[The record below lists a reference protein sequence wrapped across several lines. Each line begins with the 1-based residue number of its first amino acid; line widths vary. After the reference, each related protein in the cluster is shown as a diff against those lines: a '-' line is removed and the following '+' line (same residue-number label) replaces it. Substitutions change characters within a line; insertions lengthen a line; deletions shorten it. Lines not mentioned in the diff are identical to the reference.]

1 VPTVGQGEE
10 WFTNAATFSDLD
22 GDGHSDLII
31 GNYFPDNSEIL
42 NVKATNIAPM
52 QASMTRAYNG
62 GTNHIFRW
70 AKATTGDNPSVQF
83 EDVAGV
89 FSEKIA
95 KAWTLAI
102 GTADLDGDLRPE
114 IYFGFAE

>member
-1 VPTVGQGEE
+1 LSVLSFVIGAFLIFFVLFLCTECGLEAENYLAQELVPTVGQGDE

-22 GDGHSDLII
+22 GDGHNDLII

-62 GTNHIFRW
+62 GTNHIFR
-70 AKATTGDNPSVQF
+70 
-83 EDVAGV
+83 
-89 FSEKIA
+89 
-95 KAWTLAI
+95 
-102 GTADLDGDLRPE
+102 
-114 IYFGFAE
+114 